1 MMGVFRLARA
11 AQEKAAFRGLQSR
24 ISARFRRPDLDA
36 VKMATVGTFWRLF
49 KTSRYRW
56 KPQRRRRNIEVFK
69 MRWRDF
75 GIG

>member
-49 KTSRYRW
+49 RTN
-56 KPQRRRRNIEVFK
+56 RRRYELQAAAAQC
-69 MRWRDF
+69 
-75 GIG
+75 